1 MKRLKLYMS
10 LVDNYTRAIGVV
22 ILFLACISAGLAA
35 YWPVALGECYTA
47 ITEGNKNALVAN
59 LVAFVMALL
68 LCELIGFA
76 RRVSTDCM
84 LARQERQL
92 RLLSLIK
99 ILRMPVA
106 YHEQALSGECTAR
119 MNQGVAGFSQII
131 KLLCQDIFPAAL
143 TTVSVLMAVMYSA
156 PTEFCVAMLLYAF
169 MTTVI
174 SYFQIRSQRGIR
186 EKILGLKIRLDGE
199 ITQELQNFE
208 QIRCCNADQEE
219 AKRMYPDVKMIEKSE
234 IRHHVTMGGYD
245 SFKKILQ
252 ISVIAVLL
260 GMCFVLGQGGRFDV
274 ALSITV
280 IMLFQQLAAPVDAVY
295 RCMDEFSSSMVK
307 VSVVGD
313 LFAHKDDSHYQNQ
326 DREVHAGKPIAEV
339 CNAVVLSPNGGI
351 PISCPNNFQVNANER
366 ILLAGPTG
374 SGKTSVIRAIM
385 GYYPHAGTVCLYGN
399 DVDTLR
405 PAQIANTVLYV
416 PQFTHF
422 FQGSIKDNLMF
433 GVGYVPSNEAL
444 VVALKKAFLW
454 DELNEKN
461 AAPLSFCV
469 TEGAKN
475 LSAG

>member
-313 LFAHKDDSHYQNQ
+313 TKMI
-326 DREVHAGKPIAEV
+326 RITRIKIGKFMPVSRLPRCA
-339 CNAVVLSPNGGI
+339 
-351 PISCPNNFQVNANER
+351 
-366 ILLAGPTG
+366 
-374 SGKTSVIRAIM
+374 M
-385 GYYPHAGTVCLYGN
+385 
-399 DVDTLR
+399 
-405 PAQIANTVLYV
+405 
-416 PQFTHF
+416 
-422 FQGSIKDNLMF
+422 
-433 GVGYVPSNEAL
+433 
-444 VVALKKAFLW
+444 
-454 DELNEKN
+454 
-461 AAPLSFCV
+461 PLSFRPMGVYPYHALTTSKSMQTNVFYSQAQLGAEKPLSFAQLWDIIRMQAQFVYMETMWTPCV
-469 TEGAKN
+469 RRRLLI
-475 LSAG
+475 LSCMCHSLLTSFRAA